1 MTWEQLRFQ
10 FGSQCADNR
19 FGRAKFKDMFTK
31 QLAHVLIV
39 YPEANAEATA
49 QGIVLKP
56 SRTHV
61 PFRGLRALTS
71 E

>member
-1 MTWEQLRFQ
+1 
-10 FGSQCADNR
+10 
-19 FGRAKFKDMFTK
+19 MFTK
-31 QLAHVLIV
+31 QLAHVLLV
-39 YPEANAEATA
+39 YPEANAEATT